1 MRTLRTG
8 SSAML
13 TRAGVSAV
21 LALAAIGAGSTAS
34 LAATTA
40 TQTVM
45 TLSSTTG
52 ATTGANTLT
61 LTLPSTSTAKFVNTL
76 VGVQFQATT
85 STAAATASCATNP
98 ATSNAATATGTLRY
112 ISNTK
117 VSIVVP
123 DLTSLATSYV
133 LVCAYNQA
141 QSAGTIPT
149 TATVVGK
156 ANYLV
161 AGAPTLRLTAS
172 GGAIV
177 PAKGPTVGGQL
188 VTIYAAA
195 AGDFPTAITTATPLT
210 ATLGGQPLTNITP
223 LSNQSFSA
231 VTPARAASG
240 AVTLTVTTAGGTVT
254 STAANTGVT
263 PYTYV
268 NGVNV
273 SPNTVPQGQSVDVDV
288 TGSGFSALTFDGTSA
303 GVSSGNGTAAGTNST
318 SAHVYLV
325 AGAYNQASY
334 AAGAT
339 KTNGQVT
346 ECTTPV
352 VISDT
357 ELICT
362 VNAAKKIDTTTSAGT
377 YTWPVAASNVAN
389 GTYTLTVVNDGSAT
403 APTYLT
409 ALSSGATF
417 TVSDF

>member
-1 MRTLRTG
+1 
-8 SSAML
+8 ML
-13 TRAGVSAV
+13 TRAGVSAL
-21 LALAAIGAGSTAS
+21 LALAAVGGASSAS
-34 LAATTA
+34 FAATT

-45 TLSSTTG
+45 SLSSATG
-52 ATTGANTLT
+52 PTGGANTLT
-61 LTLPSTSTAKFVNTL
+61 LTLPSTATTKFVNTL

-85 STAAATASCATNP
+85 ASGAATASCTTNP
-98 ATSNAATATGTLRY
+98 ATSSQATANGTLRY

-141 QSAGTIPT
+141 QATSVIPT
-149 TATVVGK
+149 TATVVAK

-161 AGAPTLRLTAS
+161 SGTPTLRLTAS
-172 GGAIV
+172 GGAIL
-177 PAKGPTVGGQL
+177 PAKGPTVGSQV
-188 VTIYAAA
+188 VTVYAAS
-195 AGDFPTAITTATPLT
+195 AGDFPTSITAATPLT

-231 VTPARAASG
+231 VTPARSAAG

-268 NGVNV
+268 NGISA

-288 TGSGFSALTFDGTSA
+288 TGSGFSALTFVAADTA
-303 GVSSGNGTAAGTNST
+303 GLSSGNGTAVGTNST

-325 AGAYNQASY
+325 NGVYNQALY
-334 AAGAT
+334 AAGVN

-346 ECTTPV
+346 ECTVPV

-362 VNAAKKIDTTTSAGT
+362 INAAKKIDVTTSAGT
-377 YTWPVAASNVAN
+377 YTWPGGASNVPN
-389 GTYTLTVVNDGSAT
+389 GTYTLTVVDGGSAT
-403 APTYLT
+403 APTYQT